1 MLKLQGMRRDRLWDD
16 LILLSGLKRRL
27 NKHGEV
33 CVMNLV
39 LDDLIYEIA
48 FVLLISYVR
57 PDPCSV
63 IVNLDDHN

>member
-1 MLKLQGMRRDRLWDD
+1 MVELEGMRRDRLWED

-27 NKHGEV
+27 DEQDTV
-33 CVMNLV
+33 CVMNLI
-39 LDDLIYEIA
+39 LDDLIYETA

-63 IVNLDDHN
+63 LVNLDDHN